1 MLESATFFS
10 IWYWALA
17 VSLWSEIG
25 ASAHGVPARL
35 LRDAQKGDPQAAA
48 IADAL
53 ARRRA
58 ARTEALHGRWGVI
71 PVAAASALVAALS
84 VFAFVAG
91 SEIAL
96 GLLLIAAPAL
106 ALALLGA
113 HEALL
118 IHRHQPGAQI
128 LLEVLVARRRAH
140 LSAGLFSLAGSI
152 LVFAMLH
159 RDRLPAFAP
168 M

>member
-1 MLESATFFS
+1 MLDSATFLS

-25 ASAHGVPARL
+25 AAAHGVPARL
-35 LRDAQKGDPQAAA
+35 LRDAQGGDPQAAA

-53 ARRRA
+53 ARRWA
-58 ARTEALHGRWGVI
+58 ARTEALHARWGVI
-71 PVAAASALVAALS
+71 PVGAASALVAALG
-84 VFAFVAG
+84 VFALVGG

-96 GLLLIAAPAL
+96 GLLLIVAPAL
-106 ALALLGA
+106 VLALLGA

-118 IHRHQPGAQI
+118 IHRHQPSAEI
-128 LLEVLVARRRAH
+128 LLEVLVARRRTH

-152 LVFAMLH
+152 LVFALVH
-159 RDRLPAFAP
+159 RDRFPAFAP
-168 M
+168 L